1 MEVCKVRVDKRFVK
15 SAWGGGEDN
24 DDGNLSE
31 VEAKHA
37 FYDGFYKDCPFHFKE
52 ETLSSLELGADQ
64 E

>member
-1 MEVCKVRVDKRFVK
+1 MHGV
-15 SAWGGGEDN
+15 GGEDN

-37 FYDGFYKDCPFHFKE
+37 FYDGFDKDCPLHFKE
-52 ETLSSLELGADQ
+52 ETLGSLEQGADQ